1 MALSVAAPAV
11 IGWRARE
18 ELVRRELARRKLRDF
33 LRYRLHHEGRDAGF
47 LWNYHIDYLSE
58 VLEAVAARQERRVL
72 INIPPRFLKTELTV
86 ETFPAWMI
94 GRDPSPRSSMLS
106 VSFSAKLAEKSS
118 RKTRDIIT
126 SPWFRALFGDKQIKL
141 DEAQQEK
148 GDWELRHGQQSAPGA
163 WRIAAGVEGTLTGRG
178 ADHLV
183 ADDILKPKEAN
194 SDVVRTNACDF
205 LGETLK
211 SRHNDIRHGTMTLIM
226 QRLHEMDPTG
236 YLLEQSKTP
245 GADQYFHVVLPL
257 EGHRAQVYSYGDFF
271 YERKPGELLHEE
283 RMPPAEIAAMKVA
296 QVNNF
301 EGQYNQN
308 PIKMQGNMF
317 LWKRANLYDGPVP
330 TLTKVIQA
338 WDFALLEEER
348 DEGCYSVCVTA
359 GITRLGQLYILD
371 VWRERRNSAEVVDQ
385 MIALYQRW
393 KPYRVYGEKGQIEL
407 AIMPFLRRKSRE
419 IGVYI
424 PLEGINPGKQ
434 DKAQRATAFEAA
446 WNGGA
451 VYLPKAAG
459 WLTDYRLE
467 ITAFP
472 KSRFKD
478 QVDASAY
485 IGIKYEELRAADVL
499 PGAPTEA
506 TTKRGRQEVMAITGD
521 MQRKQAGLAPV
532 VIELPAPPAKRPPRR

>member
-1 MALSVAAPAV
+1 VASVAAPAV

-18 ELVRRELARRKLRDF
+18 ELVRRELARRKLSHF

-47 LWNYHIDYLSE
+47 LWNYHIDYLAE
-58 VLEAVAARQERRVL
+58 VLEAVAKRQERRVI

-94 GRDPSPRSSMLS
+94 GRDPTPKSSMLS

-126 SPWFRALFGDKQIKL
+126 APWFKALFGDRNIEL
-141 DEAQQEK
+141 DDAQQEK
-148 GDWELRHGQQSAPGA
+148 GDWELRYGPQSSPGA

-183 ADDILKPKEAN
+183 ADDIIKPKEAG

-236 YLLEQSKTP
+236 YLLEQMKTP

-257 EGHRAQVYSYGDFF
+257 EGHRAQLYSYGDFF

-283 RMPPAEIAAMKVA
+283 RMGATEIAAMKVA
-296 QVNNF
+296 QQNNF

-308 PIKMQGNMF
+308 PIKMQGNQF
-317 LWKRANLYDGPVP
+317 LWKRANLYDGEPP
-330 TLTKVIQA
+330 QMTKVIQA
-338 WDFALLEEER
+338 WDFALTEEER

-371 VWRERRNSAEVVDQ
+371 VWRERRDAAQVADQ
-385 MIALYQRW
+385 IIELYRRW
-393 KPYRVYGEKGQIEL
+393 RPYRVYGEEGQIKM
-407 AIMPFLRRKSRE
+407 AIMPFLRRKMAD

-424 PLEGINPGKQ
+424 PIEGVMPGKQ
-434 DKAQRATAFEAA
+434 DKAMRATSFEAA

-467 ITAFP
+467 VTAFP

-485 IGIKYEELRAADVL
+485 IGMKYDELRAGELVPLVQTAK
-499 PGAPTEA
+499 P
-506 TTKRGRQEVMAITGD
+506 TKRRGGEELQITGD
-521 MQRKQAGLAPV
+521 MQRKKAGLAPV
-532 VIELPAPPAKRPPRR
+532 PIILPPPPKTPSR